1 MEGRIISIGLPL
13 YTDCCN
19 IFTVP
24 PKLKKKKKTQGKR
37 QKKVFVKAS
46 ADGYRASSSEK

>member
-24 PKLKKKKKTQGKR
+24 PKLKKKKKNTGK
-37 QKKVFVKAS
+37 KA
-46 ADGYRASSSEK
+46 EKSLCKS

>member
-24 PKLKKKKKTQGKR
+24 PKLKKKNTGKK
-37 QKKVFVKAS
+37 A
-46 ADGYRASSSEK
+46 EKSLCKS

>member
-24 PKLKKKKKTQGKR
+24 PKLKKKKKHGEKGR
-37 QKKVFVKAS
+37 KKS
-46 ADGYRASSSEK
+46 L